1 MKEPIERFIYW
12 HLRSR
17 MNKGSLSA
25 TMIQSLFQH
34 VMKCEAEFGKEAAD
48 FSVNEI
54 LEMLRAKK
62 SRSVGTLQNYV
73 VILKQYADQIN
84 PMNDYQRISKEMI
97 EKCVAQDKVTL
108 SIITREEM
116 DDIQNKMLNAVDK
129 AVLECIFIGIGGKN
143 MEDLT
148 SMSHEQL
155 NSELGTLVVTSGKEF
170 QLTPEQCDM
179 LRAAFDEE
187 VMTSYGVEQQSFP
200 VGGKG
205 KLYKR
210 KPNAY
215 TDETAER
222 RFRWLQRQFAIWC
235 EEFNR
240 PHLTMKSVATSGLI
254 HEIQKGMRK
263 FDGTL
268 RNYLRTNE
276 GCELAK
282 RYGYTNDHYVDIIA
296 NKVKGFIPR

>member
-1 MKEPIERFIYW
+1 MQEQMEQFIQGK
-12 HLRSR
+12 LQNR
-17 MNKGSLSA
+17 MNEGSLSA
-25 TMIQSLFQH
+25 TTVKKLFQH
-34 VMKCEAEFGKEAAD
+34 ALDYEDKFGKEAAD

-54 LEMLRAKK
+54 LEMLRAKE
-62 SRSVGTLQNYV
+62 SRSVGTLQNYM
-73 VILKQYADQIN
+73 VILKQYADPIN

-108 SIITREEM
+108 SIITREEL
-116 DDIQNKMLNAVDK
+116 DDIQSKMLNAVDK
-129 AVLECIFIGIGGKN
+129 AIMECLFMGVGGKN

-148 SMSHEQL
+148 NVRQNQL
-155 NSELGTLVVTSGKEF
+155 NNGTGILTVASGKQF
-170 QLTPEQCDM
+170 LLTQRQFDM
-179 LRAAFDEE
+179 LQAAFDEE
-187 VMTSYGVEQQSFP
+187 VMTSYGVEKQSFP
-200 VGGKG
+200 VDEKG
-205 KLYKR
+205 RLYKR

-215 TDETAER
+215 TKENADR

-254 HEIQKGMRK
+254 HELQKGMRK

-276 GCELAK
+276 GRELAE